1 MSDRSGS
8 GEGSSTRPKVVP
20 CGSEGYI
27 LASRATQPLDTEG
40 ALILNGRDEMFASE
54 FEFLKLNLLYLLDR
68 PKRRNPRDWE
78 GDIFLRNILLNLA
91 TSRRNVLFPEN
102 LAR

>member
-8 GEGSSTRPKVVP
+8 GEGSSTHPKVVP

-40 ALILNGRDEMFASE
+40 ALILNGRDEMFVSE

-68 PKRRNPRDWE
+68 PKRRNPRDRE

-91 TSRRNVLFPEN
+91 TKSAECSLP
-102 LAR
+102 